1 MKRQYEPEEFKRL
14 VRRLRSRIPNL
25 TLSTDIIVGYP
36 TETDEDFQST
46 IDLITETRPDIT
58 NISKYGPRPRTEA
71 AKLTPL
77 PANILSARSRTTT
90 SLGARISLERNQ
102 RMIGKREE
110 ITPVDTTSRGRS
122 IGRTHNYKKTIIDE
136 KAVLGTKIPIKVT
149 KAFPRHLEAVVLDQH
164 THAQCHHQEC
174 TAEM

>member
-58 NISKYGPRPRTEA
+58 HISKYGPRPRTEA

-77 PANILSARSRTTT
+77 PANILNARSRTTT
-90 SLGARISLERNQ
+90 SLGSRISLERNQ
-102 RMIGKREE
+102 RMIDKREE

-136 KAVLGTKIPIKVT
+136 KTVLGTKIPIKVS

-164 THAQCHHQEC
+164 THAKCHHQEC